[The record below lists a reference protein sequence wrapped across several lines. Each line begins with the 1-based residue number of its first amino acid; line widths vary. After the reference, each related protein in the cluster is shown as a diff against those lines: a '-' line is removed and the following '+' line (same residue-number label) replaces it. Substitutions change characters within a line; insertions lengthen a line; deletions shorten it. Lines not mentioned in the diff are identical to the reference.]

1 MINELYNNELWAKE
15 KNDELITCLEKIN
28 GIKINVFLGNENEGS
43 NLPSNIDYIS
53 IKKTHI
59 DGKEKIKL
67 KKSTINYK
75 KKYDDG
81 RIIEK

>member
-28 GIKINVFLGNENEGS
+28 GIKINENEGS

>member
-28 GIKINVFLGNENEGS
+28 GIKINENEGS

-59 DGKEKIKL
+59 DGKEKI
-67 KKSTINYK
+67 N
-75 KKYDDG
+75 
-81 RIIEK
+81 